1 MSELPPPGKHPDL
14 SGLPRG
20 AISIRGLPLGRNT
33 RLPSIR
39 SPRDLTLGA
48 QPKRVFTPN
57 IPVRREKKSVE
68 SEPEKSQTSTS
79 KSKEPKQ
86 KPSFSPKW
94 QKKERTIIQTEGSLF
109 GEGIAASPSKNER
122 PREAVPKFT
131 SKRPAVKKE
140 FDMSEMKSDLNGI
153 LRDDF
158 IDDDDEYDEDDDVKP
173 IIYPCHLDA
182 EKIKKEIPPKKKFE
196 DEEFAKG
203 LGFDVERIAKFIK
216 KEKCADAAI
225 KQDEVNMDL
234 ESDNEIYNLIKQDKH
249 QLFLLQFPK
258 FFAVEQ
264 AEDQQKDSLPEQKKV
279 NFGFLFHASVQN

>member
-1 MSELPPPGKHPDL
+1 
-14 SGLPRG
+14 
-20 AISIRGLPLGRNT
+20 
-33 RLPSIR
+33 
-39 SPRDLTLGA
+39 
-48 QPKRVFTPN
+48 
-57 IPVRREKKSVE
+57 
-68 SEPEKSQTSTS
+68 
-79 KSKEPKQ
+79 
-86 KPSFSPKW
+86 
-94 QKKERTIIQTEGSLF
+94 
-109 GEGIAASPSKNER
+109 
-122 PREAVPKFT
+122 
-131 SKRPAVKKE
+131 
-140 FDMSEMKSDLNGI
+140 
-153 LRDDF
+153 F

-264 AEDQQKDSLPEQKKV
+264 SEDQQKDSSAEQKK
-279 NFGFLFHASVQN
+279 NKAKTGLSVLPEGQIGKLQVMKSGRTRLLIGENSFYLDFSNSVKSKNEVVSIQLNESDKDIIVLGDIDHKATVVPDVDKLLESIR